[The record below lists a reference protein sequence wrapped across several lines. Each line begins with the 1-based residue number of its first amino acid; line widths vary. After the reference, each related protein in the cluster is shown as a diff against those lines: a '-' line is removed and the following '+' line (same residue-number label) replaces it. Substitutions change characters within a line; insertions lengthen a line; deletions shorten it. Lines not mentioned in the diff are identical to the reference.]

1 MTRTRTDA
9 PRAQNE
15 ADGDGGKCRA
25 CGGVVGMQYQGTMD
39 KALCSTTISQSSS
52 CVQGSRLASLLTGVS
67 RCAAPGRGSGL
78 EDAWNRKY
86 PARTSVA
93 PPTEIKCHNHHHHH
107 HHPPPT
113 RNRLGASVVVAS
125 CRGLSAKMCMRL
137 STHVLDG
144 SALFTSLCM
153 PWLASAR
160 ARHIGGGGGACPV
173 ESTRCCCCCCGCCSH
188 KPPFIERV

>member
-107 HHPPPT
+107 HHPPPFAHYW
-113 RNRLGASVVVAS
+113 NAA
-125 CRGLSAKMCMRL
+125 
-137 STHVLDG
+137 
-144 SALFTSLCM
+144 
-153 PWLASAR
+153 
-160 ARHIGGGGGACPV
+160 
-173 ESTRCCCCCCGCCSH
+173 
-188 KPPFIERV
+188 PP